1 MLHHPCL
8 HTPPSICRS
17 PILHQSLS
25 RSHSTSLLADGLFLS
40 QSRLSPSF
48 TVSLFFTISSITRAD
63 CHVLLSPVCP
73 FQACS
78 SSYFVSAHQ
87 ARSLF
92 PFSRFPQPPS
102 ILPFGFSI
110 SSRILTAASAPH
122 LPPPSLQLP
131 EFISSRHTTFTS
143 PTSQEFP
150 PRHCPILLHSSLR
163 GSDSEVPAIVLSTLI
178 ISSHTSAAFRH
189 FLRSQLRTADSVSSL
204 SNFEL
209 PSGLACSTTLLFTQV
224 VHLIVMPGWFAS
236 LRSSFRNRGSRPT
249 ISLLP
254 SPSHSSSGYTT
265 LQSLLAPS
273 APMRQNSIDKITFQ
287 ITGSFL
293 PINCHAR
300 GNSRFST
307 VPLVSTSER
316 RHPCHCWCR

>member
-110 SSRILTAASAPH
+110 SSRILTAASSPH
-122 LPPPSLQLP
+122 LPPLRFNCLNLFRLVTPRLP
-131 EFISSRHTTFTS
+131 ALLHKSSRLVIAPFY
-143 PTSQEFP
+143 
-150 PRHCPILLHSSLR
+150 CILA
-163 GSDSEVPAIVLSTLI
+163 SEVPTQKFQLS
-178 ISSHTSAAFRH
+178 F
-189 FLRSQLRTADSVSSL
+189 
-204 SNFEL
+204 
-209 PSGLACSTTLLFTQV
+209 C
-224 VHLIVMPGWFAS
+224 
-236 LRSSFRNRGSRPT
+236 
-249 ISLLP
+249 
-254 SPSHSSSGYTT
+254 
-265 LQSLLAPS
+265 
-273 APMRQNSIDKITFQ
+273 
-287 ITGSFL
+287 
-293 PINCHAR
+293 
-300 GNSRFST
+300 
-307 VPLVSTSER
+307 R
-316 RHPCHCWCR
+316 R